1 ALLCLPDYMHVV
13 VSRYFLQS
21 HGYSVWNLTLNDPF
35 CTPNIS
41 SESVAFDIPYTRCG
55 TVREV

>member
-1 ALLCLPDYMHVV
+1 ALQCLPDYMRVA

-21 HGYSVWNLTLNDPF
+21 QGYSPWKLSLNDPS
-35 CTPNIS
+35 CKANVTWDY
-41 SESVAFDIPYTRCG
+41 VTFDVPYNSCG